1 MKIIGIVGSLRKGGN
16 TETLTRL
23 ALEEVRKEGL
33 DTELLTLAGK
43 KIAPCEGCRTCRKT
57 GKCKIND
64 DFDSVFSKMVEA
76 DGIILATPVFFG
88 AAAPQIVGLISRS
101 FAYRSNKR
109 LLENK
114 VGGPL
119 VVARRAGQN
128 FTLAQLM
135 FFFMIWGMIVPG
147 STYWNIAFGSEIG
160 EVTKDQEGV
169 ETVKNF
175 GRKLAWLAKKVNS

>member
-1 MKIIGIVGSLRKGGN
+1 MKIVGIVGSPRKGGN

-23 ALEEVRKEGL
+23 ALEEISKEGL
-33 DTELLTLAGK
+33 DTELVTLAEK
-43 KIAPCEGCRTCRKT
+43 KITPCDGCFSCRET
-57 GKCKIND
+57 GKCHIDD
-64 DFDSVFSKMVEA
+64 DFETVFSKMVEA

-88 AAAPQIVGLISRS
+88 AATPQMASLISRS
-101 FAYRSNKR
+101 IAYRNNKR

-147 STYWNIAFGSEIG
+147 STYWNIAFGREMG
-160 EVTKDQEGV
+160 EVTKDEEGV

-175 GRKLAWLAKKVNS
+175 GRKLAWLAKKIKS